1 MTFDEDFP
9 GLNGFSA
16 ANLWRM
22 TNFYE
27 AYRVN
32 EKTRTACVRN
42 WLSYNITNLERC
54 RDDQEREFY
63 IRSCWKYGWT
73 RNVLVH
79 QIGEPHLWTNT

>member
-27 AYRVN
+27 AYGRM
-32 EKTRTACVRN
+32 KKLA
-42 WLSYNITNLERC
+42 
-54 RDDQEREFY
+54 Q
-63 IRSCWKYGWT
+63 
-73 RNVLVH
+73 LV
-79 QIGEPHLWTNT
+79 